1 MAKKHVQS
9 RTKGIIVENGR
20 EFRDLNGNGILD
32 PYENWELPIEERV
45 RDLVSR
51 MTLEEKAGLMTVSSQ
66 YMPYSEEIPGE
77 RESKET
83 DDSGLLNETDIVHTT
98 HPFSE
103 PGDENYELPRPLLYT
118 AGATKGIR
126 DLNLRYFI
134 IRDNPEARDLAVW
147 TNKLQELAENT
158 RLGIPAVMI
167 SNPRNHI
174 GHLYHGMMEA
184 SGEFSLW
191 PGELGMA
198 ATFDSGLVQEFG
210 ETAAK
215 EWRATGIHKLYGYM
229 ADIATDPLWM
239 RYNGTFGEDPELSAR
254 MISAIVR
261 GFQGDRLGDGSV
273 SITTKHF
280 PGGGARHGGHD
291 PHYPWGSFN
300 PYPTPGSLYNYHIP
314 PFKAAI
320 EAGTTSIMPYYSYP
334 SNAHSTV
341 QLADGSLFEETGFAY
356 NKVIIQNIL
365 RGELGFKGY
374 INSDTGIINMMP
386 WGVEDLT
393 PEERYTKAL
402 ETGVNMFSDEADPA
416 TLIRTVQEGHVSE
429 ERLDESVTYLL
440 TEMMELG
447 LFEDP
452 YVDEDRAESIAK
464 DPAAQEK
471 ADEAHRKSVVLLR
484 NDERMLPLE
493 DDKVRSMKLYVE
505 VFQKA
510 DATKS
515 TEEVRETIKRHDP
528 EIGLTDDLMEATHA
542 LLFISPMPVPD
553 RPDEP
558 LSVDL
563 DDATGI
569 DTERVRMI
577 EGRVPTILAVNMTNP
592 WLIGGI
598 EKDAQAVLATFGVKH
613 EAFIDVLRGRY
624 NPSGKLPFSL
634 PADRETLDRSP
645 GDIPGHVQKDGY
657 TYRDKNGNEYG
668 FGYGQ
673 SYD

>member
-1 MAKKHVQS
+1 MYILAKKHVQS

-210 ETAAK
+210 EIAAK

-280 PGGGARHGGHD
+280 PGGGARHGG
-291 PHYPWGSFN
+291 
-300 PYPTPGSLYNYHIP
+300 
-314 PFKAAI
+314 A
-320 EAGTTSIMPYYSYP
+320 
-334 SNAHSTV
+334 
-341 QLADGSLFEETGFAY
+341 
-356 NKVIIQNIL
+356 
-365 RGELGFKGY
+365 
-374 INSDTGIINMMP
+374 
-386 WGVEDLT
+386 
-393 PEERYTKAL
+393 
-402 ETGVNMFSDEADPA
+402 
-416 TLIRTVQEGHVSE
+416 
-429 ERLDESVTYLL
+429 
-440 TEMMELG
+440 
-447 LFEDP
+447 
-452 YVDEDRAESIAK
+452 
-464 DPAAQEK
+464 
-471 ADEAHRKSVVLLR
+471 
-484 NDERMLPLE
+484 
-493 DDKVRSMKLYVE
+493 
-505 VFQKA
+505 
-510 DATKS
+510 
-515 TEEVRETIKRHDP
+515 
-528 EIGLTDDLMEATHA
+528 
-542 LLFISPMPVPD
+542 
-553 RPDEP
+553 
-558 LSVDL
+558 
-563 DDATGI
+563 
-569 DTERVRMI
+569 
-577 EGRVPTILAVNMTNP
+577 
-592 WLIGGI
+592 
-598 EKDAQAVLATFGVKH
+598 
-613 EAFIDVLRGRY
+613 
-624 NPSGKLPFSL
+624 
-634 PADRETLDRSP
+634 
-645 GDIPGHVQKDGY
+645 
-657 TYRDKNGNEYG
+657 
-668 FGYGQ
+668 
-673 SYD
+673 